1 MKERLLHVKIQS
13 KKIYLPNIGLV
24 LFEKSQ
30 RAKHIN
36 ISIKPPSVI
45 RVAIPKGI
53 SFERAKK
60 FAQTKEIWI
69 KRTLNKV
76 QQHLNSSIKLN
87 PVEKNNAKIYLI
99 RRLEEIAQE
108 HGFIYNNATVRNQKT
123 RWGSCSGKNN
133 LSLNIQLIN
142 LPHELIDYV
151 IFHELIHTK
160 VKNHSPVFW
169 KKLDELVGNAKS
181 LNKELK
187 QYILC

>member
-1 MKERLLHVKIQS
+1 MWS
-13 KKIYLPNIGLV
+13 KKINLPNIGLV

-36 ISIKPPSVI
+36 ISVKPPSAI

-53 SFERAKK
+53 SFERAKI
-60 FAQTKEIWI
+60 FTQTKEVWI

-76 QQHLNSSIKLN
+76 QQHLHSSIKLN
-87 PVEKNNAKIYLI
+87 PVEKNNAKIYLL
-99 RRLEEIAQE
+99 RRLKEIAQE
-108 HGFIYNNATVRNQKT
+108 HGFIYNKATVRNQKT

-151 IFHELIHTK
+151 IFHELVHTK

-169 KKLDELVGNAKS
+169 KKLDEFVGNAKS

>member
-1 MKERLLHVKIQS
+1 MNSQTIQIMDIGYVFFEYS
-13 KKIYLPNIGLV
+13 K
-24 LFEKSQ
+24 

-36 ISIKPPSVI
+36 ISVKPPAAI

-53 SFERAKK
+53 SFERAKI
-60 FAQTKEIWI
+60 FTQTKEVWI
-69 KRTLNKV
+69 KRTLNKA

-87 PVEKNNAKIYLI
+87 PVEKNNAKIYLL

-108 HGFIYNNATVRNQKT
+108 HGFLYNKATVRNQKT

-151 IFHELIHTK
+151 IFHELVHTK

-169 KKLDELVGNAKS
+169 KKLDEFVGNAKS

>member
-1 MKERLLHVKIQS
+1 MRS
-13 KKIYLPNIGLV
+13 KKINLPNIGLV

-36 ISIKPPSVI
+36 ISVKLPSAI

-53 SFERAKK
+53 SFEIAKK
-60 FAQTKEIWI
+60 FVQTKEIWI

-99 RRLEEIAQE
+99 RRLEEIAQDN
-108 HGFIYNNATVRNQKT
+108 GFIYNKATIRNQKT

-151 IFHELIHTK
+151 IFHELVHTK
-160 VKNHSPVFW
+160 VKNHSLVFW
-169 KKLDELVGNAKS
+169 KKLDEFVGNAKS

>member
-1 MKERLLHVKIQS
+1 MRS
-13 KKIYLPNIGLV
+13 KKINLPNIGLV

-36 ISIKPPSVI
+36 ISIKPPSAI

-53 SFERAKK
+53 SFERAKI

-87 PVEKNNAKIYLI
+87 PVEKNNAKIYLL
-99 RRLEEIAQE
+99 RRLEEIAQQ
-108 HGFIYNNATVRNQKT
+108 HGFIYNKATVRNQKT

-151 IFHELIHTK
+151 IFHELVHTK

-169 KKLDELVGNAKS
+169 KKLDEFVGNAKS